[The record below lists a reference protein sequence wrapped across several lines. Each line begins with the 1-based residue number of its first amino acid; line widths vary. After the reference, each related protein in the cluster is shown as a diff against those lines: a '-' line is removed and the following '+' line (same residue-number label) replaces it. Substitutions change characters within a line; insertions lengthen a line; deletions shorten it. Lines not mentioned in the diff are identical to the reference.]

1 MESPISVGFG
11 AFLRPELEIKN
22 KEFKIMIS
30 IRNCTISHF
39 DLGVVPGGESDQG
52 SAAPF
57 EAGWAAGS
65 VSHDSEEKEDAG
77 AAAEER
83 PEREVWFLEE
93 LALPLVAPQGSLLL
107 LDVLVEVP
115 QGSLVLEDVPQS
127 SAPREV
133 ELLVVFEEVVVP
145 HGSDAELPPAGA
157 LLDPISEDE
166 SPQSSLTGFVEEEAD
181 ERPGPLDP
189 RGAALA
195 PVAHGLLPPEP
206 PPLPPEDPRLSPPL
220 GHS

>member
-1 MESPISVGFG
+1 MNS
-11 AFLRPELEIKN
+11 
-22 KEFKIMIS
+22 
-30 IRNCTISHF
+30 TISYL

-65 VSHDSEEKEDAG
+65 VSHDSEEKEDVG
-77 AAAEER
+77 AAAEDR

-93 LALPLVAPQGSLLL
+93 LALPLVAPQGSLLPPVAPQGSL
-107 LDVLVEVP
+107 LLLVVLVEVP

-133 ELLVVFEEVVVP
+133 ELLVVFVEVVVP
-145 HGSDAELPPAGA
+145 QGSDAELPPAGA

-166 SPQSSLTGFVEEEAD
+166 SPQSSLTGLLVEEEAD
-181 ERPGPLDP
+181 GRPGPLDP

-195 PVAHGLLPPEP
+195 PVAHGLLPLEP